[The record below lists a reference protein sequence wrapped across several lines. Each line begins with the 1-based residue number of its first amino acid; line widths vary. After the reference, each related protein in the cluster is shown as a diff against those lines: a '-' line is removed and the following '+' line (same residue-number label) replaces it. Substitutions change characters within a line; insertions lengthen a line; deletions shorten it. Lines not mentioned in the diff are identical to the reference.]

1 MAEKPVAADEVGGG
15 KPIGRGESH
24 LDDRV
29 GGKVRAQARAGL
41 SVEGQQRADH
51 HRRDRELVF
60 LLDDQAQTGARG
72 GVDPFPAEQV
82 FDRRGVAP
90 GERLA
95 QFGRQ
100 HAHRMRLP
108 PGPGDDEEEPE
119 RQAEDRREDAT
130 EPRRTEEKRAHAGEG
145 R

>member
-1 MAEKPVAADEVGGG
+1 MTEKPVAAGEIGGG
-15 KPIGRGESH
+15 KAISRGESH
-24 LDDRV
+24 LDGD
-29 GGKVRAQARAGL
+29 VRRQIRTQAGAGL
-41 SVEGQQRADH
+41 TLEGRERADDDG
-51 HRRDRELVF
+51 RDGQLVF
-60 LLDDQAQTGARG
+60 LLDDQAQAGARR

-82 FDRRGVAP
+82 LDRRGVAP

-100 HAHRMRLP
+100 HARRVRLP
-108 PGPGDDEEEPE
+108 PGPDGDQQEPE
-119 RQAEDRREDAT
+119 RQAEGRREDAT

>member
-1 MAEKPVAADEVGGG
+1 MTEKPVAAGEIGGG
-15 KPIGRGESH
+15 KAIGRGESH
-24 LDDRV
+24 FDDGIRRQ
-29 GGKVRAQARAGL
+29 VRAQAGAGL
-41 SVEGQQRADH
+41 TLEGRERADDDG
-51 HRRDRELVF
+51 RDGQLMF
-60 LLDDQAQTGARG
+60 LLDDQAQAGARR

-82 FDRRGVAP
+82 LDRRGVAA

-100 HAHRMRLP
+100 RARRVRLP
-108 PGPGDDEEEPE
+108 PGPDGDQQEPE
-119 RQAEDRREDAT
+119 RQAEDRREDAA